1 MGLDWIQLV
10 FTRYRNNHLHILAW
24 NLGHKGFLPSIR
36 QPLLKCSNFCFGS
49 LRGQIIYYRFNIV
62 QLDLYGGPPKLPAS
76 ILATITAFWSSACA
90 SFWEAAWDSMT
101 PQPCTKVSQDDNL
114 SADIFGP
121 KALNST
127 KSNLVWRWL
136 TKLPGSTFPVC
147 ARLRFFA
154 LVYPM
159 WISWKV
165 PINYKFLQKDH
176 VVHLP
181 TGGGCCG
188 NESVQVLSVFVADT
202 SLGEG
207 GGMGKVGPFENQNAH
222 FCHVP
227 WARPAQVQL
236 EYSCCQLF
244 VKLGHG
250 VSPGVRDS
258 NVLVVEDVFP
268 HHMESSIQPYIP

>member
-1 MGLDWIQLV
+1 MVVPPNYLPQFWQQLQLSGV
-10 FTRYRNNHLHILAW
+10 QLARAFGKRLEIPW
-24 NLGHKGFLPSIR
+24 PHSPV
-36 QPLLKCSNFCFGS
+36 LKCHRMTTSP
-49 LRGQIIYYRFNIV
+49 LTY
-62 QLDLYGGPPKLPAS
+62 LDQKLS
-76 ILATITAFWSSACA
+76 ILQNRIWF
-90 SFWEAAWDSMT
+90 
-101 PQPCTKVSQDDNL
+101 DDDWQNCL
-114 SADIFGP
+114 V
-121 KALNST
+121 AL
-127 KSNLVWRWL
+127 
-136 TKLPGSTFPVC
+136 FQFAPVC
-147 ARLRFFA
+147 VFLRRFAPVLHFFA

-188 NESVQVLSVFVADT
+188 NESVQVLSVLVADT

-207 GGMGKVGPFENQNAH
+207 GWMGKVGPFENQNAH

-268 HHMESSIQPYIP
+268 HHMESSIKPYIP